1 MNLWAMW
8 LMIVILLTVI
18 ELSTEKVYTFSFI
31 LSSICSLILSFFVN
45 NLTVQFCVFVVLGI
59 ILIIVYKMFLDKKDE
74 EDMKHLEEDKL
85 LIEEVEKKA
94 LEEEKVINKSSSK
107 AKSTKKKT
115 TKKKTTKKKEEK
127 KLEE

>member
-1 MNLWAMW
+1 
-8 LMIVILLTVI
+8 
-18 ELSTEKVYTFSFI
+18 
-31 LSSICSLILSFFVN
+31 
-45 NLTVQFCVFVVLGI
+45 
-59 ILIIVYKMFLDKKDE
+59 
-74 EDMKHLEEDKL
+74 MKHLEEDKL

-127 KLEE
+127 KLEEQFLFYLKKNLHYFNSYGIIYLLLKKSDVLSAEIFYDDM